1 MKRNKQ
7 LGKLSKSDK
16 ICLQDTLKRSIC
28 PVTISI
34 KINEWISN
42 HFINNSMFYSK
53 TDMLLPSQM
62 SELRRAQHSILVKV
76 EKLLHSMSTTE
87 AKKQELKP
95 IKSSWARQGCDLE
108 KR

>member
-28 PVTISI
+28 PVPCKISI

-42 HFINNSMFYSK
+42 NFINNSVFYSK

-62 SELRRAQHSILVKV
+62 WELTWRAQHSILVKV
-76 EKLLHSMSTTE
+76 EKLLHSMSTAE
-87 AKKQELKP
+87 AKKQELKLMVV
-95 IKSSWARQGCDLE
+95 I
-108 KR
+108 